1 MLVHTLVPIGGI
13 EGVSIGFTL
22 GGVIG
27 QTLGEQI
34 GLISIAL
41 LHSALT

>member
-1 MLVHTLVPIGGI
+1 VHTLVPIGGTDGI
-13 EGVSIGFTL
+13 STGFTL

-34 GLISIAL
+34 GLRSIEL